1 MEAFACDI
9 SFSEKYMMK
18 NITKIT
24 LVAVL
29 FITGTSVVS
38 AQQALCGSVAGRS
51 LCTIT
56 NQATNI
62 TQTSATISGSVTGG
76 SSATQSWLEL
86 NGPGLN
92 CPYVDPSDTSN
103 QTATCRTWALQ
114 NGGGNLSYTATF
126 LRCGTTYNFR
136 TVAREGNTLVG
147 DQPWRQFSTLSCGG
161 GTGNDVRVISFS
173 ASPSYFSNGGGTT
186 NLSWSSENASSCTI
200 SNIGSV
206 AVNGTRS
213 QYVGSTQSF
222 TLNCVG
228 TSGGSDSRTVTV
240 QVNQVVNNFQIN
252 SFTASPSYLSTPG
265 NTTLSWSTTNASTCS
280 ISGIGSVNVDGSRS
294 QYVGSTQTFTLSCVG
309 TNGGSDSRT
318 ITVQVDQ
325 VSNNFRIDSFTASPA
340 YLSTPGNT
348 NLSWST
354 TNASSCSLSSE
365 GTVNTSG
372 SRSVYVSSSRSFTLS
387 CVGINGGS
395 DSRTI
400 YVQVDSVNTN
410 PVRID
415 SFYASP
421 SSVSNGGYTTLYWNT
436 QNASSCSLNGSSV
449 VVSGSRSAGPFYG
462 SQNYTLVCY
471 GVNGGS
477 DSRTVYITTS
487 GQTDNPVINNFNV
500 VNVGDGYVNIT
511 WSSNADYCIAGGD
524 WSGTKS
530 ASGSERVGPFSG
542 TRTFTLTCYRNNQT
556 TSQTQTIFVSGT
568 QTQNNSAITNVAT
581 RIGTSGAQLNGIGII
596 SNNQYSEGWFEY
608 GRTESLGN
616 TTNARSIGSA
626 RTVDFSDVVTGLSS
640 NTVYYYRAVMR
651 NSQGIFRGDIERFVT
666 ARVTTTVVPTT
677 PRPVVPT
684 ATALTY
690 SRPAFM
696 EVTVNQV
703 TLDAV
708 REGEVEYQ
716 VNYRSLTNRTLV
728 NTVIKVL
735 LPEEFEYLTATR
747 GVYSAENKT
756 LTLNIGEFRA
766 GEQGTI
772 IVRARVLPS
781 AQVGK
786 TVVVTGYANY
796 TVPQDAQFL
805 AYQDEVVAYALT
817 TIRETQ
823 FITGQTGSV
832 AAGFFGSDLGMVFGW
847 LLLLLILLAIIYML
861 RKLYL
866 SFAEAKKA

>member
-1 MEAFACDI
+1 
-9 SFSEKYMMK
+9 
-18 NITKIT
+18 
-24 LVAVL
+24 
-29 FITGTSVVS
+29 
-38 AQQALCGSVAGRS
+38 
-51 LCTIT
+51 
-56 NQATNI
+56 
-62 TQTSATISGSVTGG
+62 
-76 SSATQSWLEL
+76 
-86 NGPGLN
+86 
-92 CPYVDPSDTSN
+92 
-103 QTATCRTWALQ
+103 
-114 NGGGNLSYTATF
+114 
-126 LRCGTTYNFR
+126 
-136 TVAREGNTLVG
+136 
-147 DQPWRQFSTLSCGG
+147 
-161 GTGNDVRVISFS
+161 
-173 ASPSYFSNGGGTT
+173 
-186 NLSWSSENASSCTI
+186 
-200 SNIGSV
+200 
-206 AVNGTRS
+206 
-213 QYVGSTQSF
+213 
-222 TLNCVG
+222 
-228 TSGGSDSRTVTV
+228 
-240 QVNQVVNNFQIN
+240 
-252 SFTASPSYLSTPG
+252 
-265 NTTLSWSTTNASTCS
+265 
-280 ISGIGSVNVDGSRS
+280 
-294 QYVGSTQTFTLSCVG
+294 
-309 TNGGSDSRT
+309 
-318 ITVQVDQ
+318 
-325 VSNNFRIDSFTASPA
+325 
-340 YLSTPGNT
+340 
-348 NLSWST
+348 
-354 TNASSCSLSSE
+354 
-365 GTVNTSG
+365 
-372 SRSVYVSSSRSFTLS
+372 
-387 CVGINGGS
+387 
-395 DSRTI
+395 
-400 YVQVDSVNTN
+400 VQVDSVNTN

-421 SSVSNGGYTTLYWNT
+421 TNVSNGGYTTLYWNT

-477 DSRTVYITTS
+477 DTRTLYITTT
-487 GQTDNPVINNFNV
+487 GQTDSPVINNFNV
-500 VNVGDGYVNIT
+500 VNADNGYVNIT
-511 WSSNADYCIAGGD
+511 WSSNADYCIAGGS
-524 WSGTKS
+524 WSGTKT

-677 PRPVVPT
+677 PRPAT
-684 ATALTY
+684 TTALTY

-781 AQVGK
+781 AQIGK

-796 TVPQDAQFL
+796 TVPADAQFL

-817 TIRETQ
+817 TIRESQ

-847 LLLLLILLAIIYML
+847 LLLLLILLGIIYML

-866 SFAEAKKA
+866 SFVDARKA